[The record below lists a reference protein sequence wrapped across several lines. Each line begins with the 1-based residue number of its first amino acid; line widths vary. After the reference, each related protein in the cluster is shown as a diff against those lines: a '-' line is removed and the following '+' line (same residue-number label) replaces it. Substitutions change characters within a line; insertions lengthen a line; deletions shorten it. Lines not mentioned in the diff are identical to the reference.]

1 MSHYLYVVLYEYSNA
16 KSFVMC
22 NCITMIGYYHNY
34 WCPMFLCKTKITASV
49 WTKVKQILQIHSFL
63 HSFHPSDAHSTNA
76 FQSLIYWRNRW
87 RCWGHICGAMSSYL
101 TKLSLQWEKETL
113 KAVSLGCSGAWEGR
127 TALRT
132 QVCWFQW
139 MRRSRPGNSQ
149 RQREQPEAEG
159 AATWNGKKD
168 AGSEGDECGW
178 VAMSSW
184 ERGNGGVGEEGG
196 YWGLS

>member
-1 MSHYLYVVLYEYSNA
+1 
-16 KSFVMC
+16 MC
-22 NCITMIGYYHNY
+22 NCITMIIKMIDYYHNY

-87 RCWGHICGAMSSYL
+87 RCWGHICGMMSSYL

-113 KAVSLGCSGAWEGR
+113 KTVSLGCSGAWVGR

-139 MRRSRPGNSQ
+139 MRRSRSGNSQ
-149 RQREQPEAEG
+149 RQREQQPEMEKRMWDLKGMSVAG
-159 AATWNGKKD
+159 LQWAAGRGLERK
-168 AGSEGDECGW
+168 AGIEDYIKLLNSIE
-178 VAMSSW
+178 SH
-184 ERGNGGVGEEGG
+184 
-196 YWGLS
+196 